1 MGLSSILFWHTY
13 LCLTPFPSHRLSPH
27 RKERSVKRNLAILE
41 KEGGRM
47 RYEDFRRK
55 GLFMGSGVVEAGCRV
70 LIRQRLNQ
78 SGMFWTVNGA
88 NSIIALWNK

>member
-1 MGLSSILFWHTY
+1 
-13 LCLTPFPSHRLSPH
+13 
-27 RKERSVKRNLAILE
+27 
-41 KEGGRM
+41 M

-70 LIRQRLNQ
+70 LIGQRLNQ

-88 NSIIALWNK
+88 NSIIALWCNLHSNPLENFLEYPACA

>member
-1 MGLSSILFWHTY
+1 
-13 LCLTPFPSHRLSPH
+13 
-27 RKERSVKRNLAILE
+27 
-41 KEGGRM
+41 M

-70 LIRQRLNQ
+70 LIGQRLNQ

-88 NSIIALWNK
+88 NSIIALRCNLLSNPREDFREYPACA